1 MDERRAGV
9 PAADPS
15 GLTPTQQAYSAYVT
29 HALVCAD
36 CQSLDG
42 GQCAESERLWQV
54 YRQLRR
60 DERAAARP
68 TA

>member
-1 MDERRAGV
+1 MGESRPQP

-36 CQSLDG
+36 CHSLDG
-42 GQCAESERLWQV
+42 GQCARSEQLWQV

-68 TA
+68 